1 MNWLWSITFFVTRHP
16 VAVSTRVIFVFSTA
30 DRKAI
35 RVQREKQIVK
45 MRAELTQIAVS
56 VSVGRRGTDRAAIS
70 KRIAR
75 VFGSKDAAK
84 FFQWDLKPLT
94 PEEKT
99 TLLALQATSETKP
112 VQGSGKATHRFEW
125 SFDEALMTAV
135 SHDDGYSAMVTT
147 VPEAEKSVDEIFSRY
162 RLQNYVEHANHQFK
176 GPLAIRPMFL
186 HSPKRVE

>member
-1 MNWLWSITFFVTRHP
+1 MVNHVFRDKTSGRSID
-16 VAVSTRVIFVFSTA
+16 ARVIFVFSTA

-112 VQGSGKATHRFEW
+112 VQGSGKAT
-125 SFDEALMTAV
+125 
-135 SHDDGYSAMVTT
+135 
-147 VPEAEKSVDEIFSRY
+147 
-162 RLQNYVEHANHQFK
+162 RLTCH
-176 GPLAIRPMFL
+176 PP
-186 HSPKRVE
+186 